1 MIVATYF
8 YFEKVRRTMRP
19 AIVSSLLKEA
29 CCALKCTW
37 DDVLNDEFIE
47 KCSKFFKELE
57 NT

>member
-8 YFEKVRRTMRP
+8 YYEKVRITMRP
-19 AIVSSLLKEA
+19 AIVSNLLKEA
-29 CCALKCTW
+29 CTW

-47 KCSKFFKELE
+47 KWSKFFKELE